1 MSARAS
7 KTVRVT
13 PEVLGTSAERRVRA
27 VLKAARAAA
36 EDEMLRQDLD
46 AVLAGELGLQELAVP
61 RRAVAS

>member
-1 MSARAS
+1 MSANTKKS
-7 KTVRVT
+7 VRVT

-36 EDEMLRQDLD
+36 EDDLLRQDLD
-46 AVLAGELGLQELAVP
+46 DVLAGELRLQELAVP

>member
-1 MSARAS
+1 MSAPAS
-7 KTVRVT
+7 KSVRVT

-36 EDEMLRQDLD
+36 EDELMREDLD
-46 AVLAGELGLQELAVP
+46 DLLAGEIRLQELSAP

>member
-1 MSARAS
+1 MSARPR

-27 VLKAARAAA
+27 VLKAARAAV

-46 AVLAGELGLQELAVP
+46 DVLTGELGLQELTVA

>member
-46 AVLAGELGLQELAVP
+46 DVLTGELRLQELAAP

>member
-27 VLKAARAAA
+27 VLKAARAAS
-36 EDEMLRQDLD
+36 EDELLRQDLD
-46 AVLAGELGLQELAVP
+46 DVLSGELRLQELSVA
-61 RRAVAS
+61 RRAIAS